1 MATER
6 PRYEVLQQRGDL
18 EVREYAP
25 YLVAETEVGGDL
37 EAAGTTA
44 FRVLAGYI
52 FGKNRGSQQLAMT
65 APVTQRKSE
74 TVAMTAPVAQV
85 ATSSGTWAVQF
96 MMPSNYTLAT
106 LPEPLDPAVQLR
118 EMPARKMAALRYSG
132 TWSAR
137 NYEKHLAQLRSAVDA
152 LGLHARGEAVWAR
165 YDPPWKPWFL
175 RTNEILLELA
185 D

>member
-1 MATER
+1 
-6 PRYEVLQQRGDL
+6 
-18 EVREYAP
+18 
-25 YLVAETEVGGDL
+25 
-37 EAAGTTA
+37 
-44 FRVLAGYI
+44 
-52 FGKNRGSQQLAMT
+52 
-65 APVTQRKSE
+65 
-74 TVAMTAPVAQV
+74 
-85 ATSSGTWAVQF
+85 

-118 EMPARKMAALRYSG
+118 KIPARKMAALRYSG